1 MPCTVST
8 LYSTVPI
15 QPYIVHCTVYKVQYK
30 SLAERVLL
38 CFGSRLRFK
47 CKQSLTDIN
56 SDLLKKRNLAVL
68 LTILMTKS

>member
-15 QPYIVHCTVYKVQYK
+15 QPYIVQCTLYTVQYK

-47 CKQSLTDIN
+47 CKQFLTDIN

-68 LTILMTKS
+68 HINNFND